1 LEKIAGE
8 IEGVQNAFAVQAGR
22 ELRVI
27 VDADSIDDNKM
38 LVIARDIAKRVS
50 DEVQFPGQIKVCVV
64 RETRVVEYA
73 K

>member
-1 LEKIAGE
+1 M
-8 IEGVQNAFAVQAGR
+8 QAGR